1 MGRSFKQVSDG
12 ARTPSRSA
20 EVKLHDVS
28 SALQFL
34 ILCLTN
40 CSICNGA
47 FHLQCLDFTLNEQ
60 PEAYFSF
67 LTLGTLSLLSRL
79 DADEIAQLHFNWHW
93 QHVVPD
99 KKHIFSRDCSH
110 QLGLFF
116 FLFGPS
122 IELNFSGKRNS
133 SLWVTKCQ
141 GAELEG
147 RGFKNTFEK
156 PVNACVCMRRLASIT
171 QPTYGTYAE
180 LVSVCKTLKGHD
192 FDL

>member
-116 FLFGPS
+116 FSFWPLH
-122 IELNFSGKRNS
+122 R
-133 SLWVTKCQ
+133 
-141 GAELEG
+141 AELLW
-147 RGFKNTFEK
+147 KK
-156 PVNACVCMRRLASIT
+156 K
-171 QPTYGTYAE
+171 QQ
-180 LVSVCKTLKGHD
+180 LVGY
-192 FDL
+192 